1 MASLSMTKPKTL
13 RDCSVCVA
21 LHSVRCGRSFC
32 SFCRR
37 HAGICLFSLRIT
49 SAVVTFQPVDGRT
62 DEDLCSRLLLRDRDS
77 HPVQARVAFP
87 ADVDGEF
94 AVFQFDK
101 QSFLEELSGAVA
113 AVRPYRW
120 VANGRALGSDGDR
133 PQVTSVHDWLNQQA

>member
-1 MASLSMTKPKTL
+1 M
-13 RDCSVCVA
+13 
-21 LHSVRCGRSFC
+21 
-32 SFCRR
+32 
-37 HAGICLFSLRIT
+37 
-49 SAVVTFQPVDGRT
+49 
-62 DEDLCSRLLLRDRDS
+62 CSRLLLRDRDS
-77 HPVQARVAFP
+77 QPVQAGVAFSAFP
-87 ADVDGEF
+87 ADVDVEF